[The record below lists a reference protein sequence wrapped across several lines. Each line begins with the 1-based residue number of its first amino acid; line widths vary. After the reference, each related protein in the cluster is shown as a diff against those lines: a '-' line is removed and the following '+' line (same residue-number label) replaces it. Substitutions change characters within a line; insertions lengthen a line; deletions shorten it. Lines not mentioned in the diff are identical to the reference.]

1 MDSKQ
6 DLSNFTAKGEPESE
20 STAKPPTQEP
30 VGEPLPEWHTAIHTW
45 GFAWKF
51 YQYGF
56 GAAFGILALS
66 VVIFLL
72 RIVKLN
78 RAARPKKATLIVLIL
93 LFFFGLCRC
102 LFLCV
107 DAYNR
112 KQIFTEALSN
122 ILWSLGNP
130 CIITA
135 YTLIFLVLRN
145 IFFMKER
152 FQRWYTVKNI
162 ALITVPYFVLIFVA
176 ELVALHAPR
185 FKGLTFTCQ
194 MIYVT
199 LGLMLSLFY
208 SFIAYLLWKSYKGK
222 TVHRTGVNRQQL
234 AWTATNKTTL
244 RNRRTLSMFRTCIA
258 AVIGG
263 LVLCALQ
270 IYSMSGVYGVFSKA
284 SYVEAWPWLIFNYA
298 MRASELFL
306 SLVLYA
312 ASTKG
317 ARQVSERHQTSFSV
331 SLECR
336 EERQSSEIRRISRIM
351 SLKGVRSNA
360 VADAGSAG

>member
-1 MDSKQ
+1 MVSKQ
-6 DLSNFTAKGEPESE
+6 SLSNFTAEDEPKASL
-20 STAKPPTQEP
+20 PEP
-30 VGEPLPEWHTAIHTW
+30 IGEPLPEWHTAIPTW

-56 GAAFGILALS
+56 GAAFGIIAFLI
-66 VVIFLL
+66 VIFLL
-72 RIVKLN
+72 RILKLN
-78 RAARPKKATLIVLIL
+78 RAVRPKKATLIVLIL
-93 LFFFGLCRC
+93 LLLFDLCRC

-107 DAYNR
+107 DAYNT
-112 KQIFTEALSN
+112 KQIFDEAFSN

-152 FQRWYTVKNI
+152 FQKWYTVKNI
-162 ALITVPYFVLIFVA
+162 ALVTVPYFVLVFVA
-176 ELVALHAPR
+176 EAITLHAPR

-194 MIYVT
+194 IIYVT
-199 LGLMLSLFY
+199 LGLILSSFY

-222 TVHRTGVNRQQL
+222 TVNRESVNRQL
-234 AWTATNKTTL
+234 AWTAATNKTSL
-244 RNRRTLSMFRTCIA
+244 RGRRTLSILRTCIA
-258 AVIGG
+258 AVMGG

-298 MRASELFL
+298 MRALELFL
-306 SLVLYA
+306 SLVLYV

-317 ARQVSERHQTSFSV
+317 ARQTSERHQTSFSV
-331 SLECR
+331 SLERR
-336 EERQSSEIRRISRIM
+336 EERESSESRRINRIM
-351 SLKGVRSNA
+351 SLKGVPLNA
-360 VADAGSAG
+360 VADVGSAG